1 MARPSNL
8 FFKGLYQLWLVPD
21 DDSDADLQIL
31 GAYDALAQAML
42 AKAAAEQGI
51 TDDSIVEVTKRVDV
65 FTHYEDV
72 SSTVN
77 GTAQNRSIG

>member
-1 MARPSNL
+1 MARPSNV
-8 FFKGLYQLWLVPD
+8 FFKGLYQLWRVPD
-21 DDSDADLQIL
+21 EDSDDDLELL
-31 GAYDALAQAML
+31 GAYDDLAQAML

-51 TDDSIVEVTKRVDV
+51 SDDSIVEITKRVDV

-77 GTAQNRSIG
+77 GTAQNRPM